1 MYGKT
6 NKISITPRSGCARKK
21 INFQYEFHCVSW
33 IHFPLDNNI
42 HIHMYNAH
50 MQILEKATSLSWS
63 DTVQQQ
69 QKRKRKQ
76 QFCITEGLKRPL
88 FLAYQNINM
97 ESKIKLLWNNTCIY
111 TGELG
116 LTDQYQRKEVFE
128 FIIWTAN
135 ERTVDTGL
143 GITIVSID
151 IGKQLESEPLNGC
164 VCC

>member
-1 MYGKT
+1 
-6 NKISITPRSGCARKK
+6 
-21 INFQYEFHCVSW
+21 
-33 IHFPLDNNI
+33 
-42 HIHMYNAH
+42 
-50 MQILEKATSLSWS
+50 
-63 DTVQQQ
+63 
-69 QKRKRKQ
+69 
-76 QFCITEGLKRPL
+76 
-88 FLAYQNINM
+88 M

-151 IGKQLESEPLNGC
+151 IGK
-164 VCC
+164 